1 MGAALGKAVQ
11 VAREADIQNTD
22 HRVSQALLSPALMKM
37 LLTKATPQNQA
48 SLMTALGGQFRRVS
62 LVSAVQP
69 GLSRDQQRQAAAPAF
84 AVRRNDLAPLAPR
97 AASYTGQPVNSLL
110 R

>member
-1 MGAALGKAVQ
+1 MDKAVQ
-11 VAREADIQNTD
+11 AAREADLQTTN
-22 HRVSQALLSPALMKM
+22 HLVSQVLLNPALMQV

-48 SLMTALGGQFRRVS
+48 SLMAALGNQLRRVS

-69 GLSRDQQRQAAAPAF
+69 GISRDQRQQQQRQGAAPAF
-84 AVRRNDLAPLAPR
+84 AVRRNDLAAVSPAASHARPR
-97 AASYTGQPVNSLL
+97 ANALL